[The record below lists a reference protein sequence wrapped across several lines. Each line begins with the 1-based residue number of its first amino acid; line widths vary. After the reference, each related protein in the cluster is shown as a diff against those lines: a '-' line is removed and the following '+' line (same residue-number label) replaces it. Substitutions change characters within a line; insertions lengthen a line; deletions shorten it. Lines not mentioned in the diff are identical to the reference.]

1 MKHISLTTFARS
13 SFVLAALAAST
24 VAFAQYTGPGKK
36 APQSLPTLK
45 TVAEVLAK
53 PVDDQPVELT
63 GMLVQQTGRETFQF
77 RDATG
82 EIQVEIDRD
91 DFPAGQPIGANTR
104 VTLIG
109 EVETRALRA
118 PEIDT
123 ERLIVAPT
131 ETPVAR

>member
-1 MKHISLTTFARS
+1 MKPTLRS
-13 SFVLAALAAST
+13 SLARAAVVAGLITLSSAAL
-24 VAFAQYTGPGKK
+24 AQYTGPGKQ
-36 APQSLPTLK
+36 APKTLPVLK
-45 TVAEVLAK
+45 TVAEALGK

-63 GMLVQQTGRETFQF
+63 GTLVQQTGRETFQF

-91 DFPAGQPIGANTR
+91 DFPAGQPIAANTR
-104 VTLIG
+104 VTIIG

-123 ERLIVAPT
+123 EQLIVAPA
-131 ETPVAR
+131 ETPAAR

>member
-1 MKHISLTTFARS
+1 MKTTLRNVIALGGLVTLS
-13 SFVLAALAAST
+13 TAAL
-24 VAFAQYTGPGKK
+24 AQYTGPGNR
-36 APQSLPTLK
+36 APQTLPVLNSVADVLK
-45 TVAEVLAK
+45 Q

-63 GMLVQQTGRETFQF
+63 GTLVRQTGRETFQF

-91 DFPAGQPIGANTR
+91 DFPAGQAIGADTR

-118 PEIDT
+118 PEIDA
-123 ERLIVAPT
+123 ESVRLPPAAA
-131 ETPVAR
+131 AR